1 MSEHT
6 ITVAGVAVD
15 TRHWIGGERV
25 ASAQTFP
32 DVSPIDGSTIGEIS
46 RGTAMEAA
54 AAVAA
59 AKAAF
64 PAWAATSRAERA
76 RILHAIADGVEKRI
90 EELSIVETTDNG
102 ALLRSHRRGVMP
114 RVAHNFRFFADWLLK
129 LEHEDFETRGHT
141 NHVSWDPAGPSVL
154 ITPWNAPLML
164 ATWKV
169 APALAAGNTVILKP
183 AEWTPLTASLLADIA
198 AEAGLPAGV
207 LNVVQGYGSEIGDAL
222 TSHPDV
228 RRISFTGS
236 VPTAKRIAESA
247 AANLTPL
254 SLELGGKSPLLVF
267 ADADLDLAVDLAVEQ
282 YDNAGQVCLAATR
295 FLVEESVA
303 EEFTR
308 RFVEKAGQLT
318 QGDPR
323 GEATDIGPNIHPLQL
338 EKIDGFVQRAVAAGA
353 RAVIGGHRKDGQY
366 YAPTLLTDVAQDSE
380 IVQEEVFGPVL
391 TLQTFATEDEAV
403 RLANDTRFGLA
414 ATLATGDPERAE
426 RVTAQL
432 VAGTVWTNCFFVRD
446 LQAPFGG
453 SRHSGV
459 GREGGT
465 WSFDFYCD
473 LKNTVDLAERMERTM
488 GEIVGAGLL
497 AHVPTIVLPEET
509 RLELN
514 GGKEITLVTGL
525 HQLRK
530 DVFERDDYDTVV
542 VLDSHWATT
551 VEFVVTAQQRRAGLF
566 TSEELPRGMC
576 RMPYDFPGDPELAH
590 NIAASSPTSTAPGS
604 PRSRT
609 STCRSTTPPP
619 TCGSSWGRG
628 CPTSGG

>member
-1 MSEHT
+1 MPDN
-6 ITVAGVAVD
+6 ITVAGVTVD
-15 TRHWIGGERV
+15 PRQWIGGQRV
-25 ASAQTFP
+25 ASADTFT
-32 DVSPIDGSTIGEIS
+32 DLSPIDGSVLGEIS
-46 RGTAMEAA
+46 RGTPAEAH

-64 PAWAATSRAERA
+64 PAWAATPRAERA

-90 EELSIVETTDNG
+90 EELAIVETTDNG
-102 ALLRSHRRGVMP
+102 ALLRSHRQGVMP

-129 LEHEDFETRGHT
+129 LDHEDFETRGHT

-183 AEWTPLTASLLADIA
+183 AEWSPLTASLLADIA
-198 AEAGLPAGV
+198 AQAGLPAGV
-207 LNVVQGYGSEIGDAL
+207 LNVVQGYGAEIGDAL

-236 VPTAKRIAESA
+236 VPTARRIAASA
-247 AANLTPL
+247 APNLTPL

-295 FLVEESVA
+295 ILVEESVA

-308 RFVEKAGQLT
+308 RFVEKAARLK

-323 GEATDIGPNIHPLQL
+323 EEVTDIGPNIHPRQL
-338 EKIDGFVQRAVAAGA
+338 EKIDGFVQRALEGGA

-391 TLQTFATEDEAV
+391 TLQTFATEEEAV
-403 RLANDTRFGLA
+403 HLAGGTHFGLA
-414 ATLATGDPERAE
+414 ATLATGDQERAE
-426 RVTAQL
+426 RVSAQL
-432 VAGTVWTNCFFVRD
+432 VAGTVWVNCFFVRD

-453 SRHSGV
+453 SRLSGV

-473 LKNTVDLAERMERTM
+473 LKNTV
-488 GEIVGAGLL
+488 
-497 AHVPTIVLPEET
+497 
-509 RLELN
+509 
-514 GGKEITLVTGL
+514 
-525 HQLRK
+525 
-530 DVFERDDYDTVV
+530 
-542 VLDSHWATT
+542 
-551 VEFVVTAQQRRAGLF
+551 
-566 TSEELPRGMC
+566 
-576 RMPYDFPGDPELAH
+576 
-590 NIAASSPTSTAPGS
+590 TAPNGWKNH
-604 PRSRT
+604 
-609 STCRSTTPPP
+609 
-619 TCGSSWGRG
+619 G
-628 CPTSGG
+628 

>member
-1 MSEHT
+1 MSDK
-6 ITVAGVAVD
+6 ITVAGVSVD
-15 TRHWIGGERV
+15 TRHWIGGRRV
-25 ASAQTFP
+25 ASAETFT
-32 DVSPIDGSTIGEIS
+32 DVSPIDGRVLGEIA
-46 RGTAMEAA
+46 RAGTAEVE

-59 AKAAF
+59 ARAAF
-64 PAWAATSRAERA
+64 PGWAATSPVERA
-76 RILHAIADGVEKRI
+76 RVLHAVADGVEKRI
-90 EELSIVETTDNG
+90 EELAIVETNDNG

-114 RVAHNFRFFADWLLK
+114 RVAHNFRFFADWLLT
-129 LEHEDFETRGHT
+129 LAHEDFDTRGHT
-141 NHVSWDPAGPSVL
+141 NKVSWDPAGPSVL

-236 VPTAKRIAESA
+236 VPTARRIAASA
-247 AANLTPL
+247 APNLTPL

-308 RFVEKAGQLT
+308 RFVAKASALR

-323 GEATDIGPNIHPLQL
+323 EEATDIGPNIHPRQL
-338 EKIDGFVQRAVAAGA
+338 EKIDGFVRRALADGA
-353 RAVIGGHRKDGQY
+353 RVVIGGHPGQGRY

-391 TLQTFATEDEAV
+391 TLQTFTGEDEAV

-414 ATLATGDPERAE
+414 ATLVTGDTERAA
-426 RVTAQL
+426 RVTERL
-432 VAGTVWTNCFFVRD
+432 VAGTVWVNCFFVRD

-473 LKNTVDLAERMERTM
+473 VKNTV
-488 GEIVGAGLL
+488 
-497 AHVPTIVLPEET
+497 
-509 RLELN
+509 
-514 GGKEITLVTGL
+514 
-525 HQLRK
+525 
-530 DVFERDDYDTVV
+530 
-542 VLDSHWATT
+542 
-551 VEFVVTAQQRRAGLF
+551 
-566 TSEELPRGMC
+566 
-576 RMPYDFPGDPELAH
+576 
-590 NIAASSPTSTAPGS
+590 TAPNGWNNH
-604 PRSRT
+604 
-609 STCRSTTPPP
+609 
-619 TCGSSWGRG
+619 G
-628 CPTSGG
+628 

>member
-1 MSEHT
+1 MSDK
-6 ITVAGVAVD
+6 ITVAGVSVD
-15 TRHWIGGERV
+15 TRHWIGGRRV
-25 ASAQTFP
+25 ASAETFT
-32 DVSPIDGSTIGEIS
+32 DVSPIDGRVLGEIA
-46 RGTAMEAA
+46 RAGTAEVE

-59 AKAAF
+59 ARAAF
-64 PAWAATSRAERA
+64 PGWAATSPAERA
-76 RILHAIADGVEKRI
+76 RVLHAVADGVEKRI
-90 EELSIVETTDNG
+90 EELAIVETNDNG

-114 RVAHNFRFFADWLLK
+114 RVAHNFRFFADRLLT
-129 LEHEDFETRGHT
+129 LAHEDFETRGHT
-141 NHVSWDPAGPSVL
+141 NKVSWDPAGPSVL

-236 VPTAKRIAESA
+236 VPTAKRIAASA
-247 AANLTPL
+247 APNLTPL

-308 RFVEKAGQLT
+308 RFVAKASALK

-323 GEATDIGPNIHPLQL
+323 DEATDVGPNIHPRQL
-338 EKIDGFVQRAVAAGA
+338 EKIDGFVRRAVADGA
-353 RAVIGGHRKDGQY
+353 RVVIGGHPGEGQY

-391 TLQTFATEDEAV
+391 TLQTFTDEDEAV

-414 ATLATGDPERAE
+414 ATLATGDTERAT
-426 RVTAQL
+426 RVTERL
-432 VAGTVWTNCFFVRD
+432 VAGTVWVNCFFVRD
-446 LQAPFGG
+446 LRAPFGG

-473 LKNTVDLAERMERTM
+473 VKNTV
-488 GEIVGAGLL
+488 
-497 AHVPTIVLPEET
+497 
-509 RLELN
+509 
-514 GGKEITLVTGL
+514 
-525 HQLRK
+525 
-530 DVFERDDYDTVV
+530 
-542 VLDSHWATT
+542 
-551 VEFVVTAQQRRAGLF
+551 
-566 TSEELPRGMC
+566 
-576 RMPYDFPGDPELAH
+576 
-590 NIAASSPTSTAPGS
+590 TAPNGWNNH
-604 PRSRT
+604 
-609 STCRSTTPPP
+609 
-619 TCGSSWGRG
+619 G
-628 CPTSGG
+628 

>member
-1 MSEHT
+1 MTEHT

-25 ASAQTFP
+25 ASAETFT

-46 RGTAMEAA
+46 RGTATEVA

-64 PAWAATSRAERA
+64 PGWAATPRAERA
-76 RILHAIADGVEKRI
+76 RILHAVADGVEKRI
-90 EELSIVETTDNG
+90 EELAIVETTDNG

-198 AEAGLPAGV
+198 ARAGLPAGV

-236 VPTAKRIAESA
+236 VPTAKRISASA
-247 AANLTPL
+247 ASNLVPL

-295 FLVEESVA
+295 LLVEESVA

-308 RFVEKAGQLT
+308 RFVEKAGALK

-323 GEATDIGPNIHPLQL
+323 DEATDIGPNIHPRQL
-338 EKIDGFVQRAVAAGA
+338 EKIDGFVQRALAAGA

-391 TLQTFATEDEAV
+391 TLQTFTTEEEAV
-403 RLANDTRFGLA
+403 RLANGTRFGLA
-414 ATLATGDPERAE
+414 ATLATGDRERAE

-432 VAGTVWTNCFFVRD
+432 VAGTVWVNCFFVRD

-473 LKNTVDLAERMERTM
+473 LKNTV
-488 GEIVGAGLL
+488 
-497 AHVPTIVLPEET
+497 
-509 RLELN
+509 
-514 GGKEITLVTGL
+514 
-525 HQLRK
+525 
-530 DVFERDDYDTVV
+530 
-542 VLDSHWATT
+542 
-551 VEFVVTAQQRRAGLF
+551 
-566 TSEELPRGMC
+566 
-576 RMPYDFPGDPELAH
+576 
-590 NIAASSPTSTAPGS
+590 TAPKGWN
-604 PRSRT
+604 
-609 STCRSTTPPP
+609 
-619 TCGSSWGRG
+619 GHG
-628 CPTSGG
+628 